1 MKKGHGFT
9 VMTIILCALLVIS
22 LAMNGLL
29 FGRLQKMQIDYAR
42 LKNQLAA
49 ESSAKAASDT
59 VSSDEV
65 SVSTASGSAS
75 STQTA
80 SSSAS
85 SASAGQDA
93 QAAATAAQT
102 DTAAAQAGTAAQAEP
117 ASPQQTDT
125 KAAGLKVASSYN
137 ELILVEASGTT
148 CTVSFHQ
155 KGADGVWSQL
165 LETNGYIGRN
175 GLGKTAEGDGKTP
188 VGVYSA
194 GTAFGSRPDPGCPA
208 GYLQVDS
215 SYYWIDDPF
224 SQYYNRLVSTN
235 EVQQDWSSGEN
246 IVGIG
251 SAYDYVLSIGYNSD
265 CTPGL
270 GSAVFLHC
278 STGRPTAGCVSIP
291 ENEMITILQNLTD
304 GCAFVI
310 DTPENISSY

>member
-22 LAMNGLL
+22 LAMNGVL
-29 FGRLQKMQIDYAR
+29 FGRLQKIQSDYGR

-49 ESSAKAASDT
+49 ESSAAAASDA
-59 VSSDEV
+59 VSSSAV
-65 SVSTASGSAS
+65 SVSTASDPRSSAQTS
-75 STQTA
+75 SG

-85 SASAGQDA
+85 GRGTQADAAAA
-93 QAAATAAQT
+93 QAN
-102 DTAAAQAGTAAQAEP
+102 TAAAQAGTATQTETAA
-117 ASPQQTDT
+117 PQQTDT
-125 KAAGLKVASSYN
+125 KAAGLKAASSYN
-137 ELILVEASGTT
+137 ELIIVEATGTT

-175 GLGKTAEGDGKTP
+175 GLEKTAEGDGKTP
-188 VGVYSA
+188 VGVYAA
-194 GTAFGSRPDPGCPA
+194 GTAFGSQPDPGCPA

-215 SYYWIDDPF
+215 SYYWVDDPS

-246 IVGIG
+246 IVGTG
-251 SAYDYVLSIGYNSD
+251 SAYNYVLSIGYNTD

-310 DTPENISSY
+310 DTPENISAY